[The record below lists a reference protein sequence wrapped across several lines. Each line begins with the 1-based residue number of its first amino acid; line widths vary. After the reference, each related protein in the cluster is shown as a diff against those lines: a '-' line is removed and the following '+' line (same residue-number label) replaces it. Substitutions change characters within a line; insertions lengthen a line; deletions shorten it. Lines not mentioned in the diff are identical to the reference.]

1 MTIPSPFTTFPSLC
15 HVIFV
20 LGVEAEQSSNAELVS
35 LTVTLV
41 GVWWN
46 LGGAKEKRK
55 MQLKRASKNLFF
67 LKKL

>member
-20 LGVEAEQSSNAELVS
+20 LGVEAEQSSKAELVS

-41 GVWWN
+41 GVWRN
-46 LGGAKEKRK
+46 LGAKETKNAEK
-55 MQLKRASKNLFF
+55 HASKNLFF
-67 LKKL
+67 